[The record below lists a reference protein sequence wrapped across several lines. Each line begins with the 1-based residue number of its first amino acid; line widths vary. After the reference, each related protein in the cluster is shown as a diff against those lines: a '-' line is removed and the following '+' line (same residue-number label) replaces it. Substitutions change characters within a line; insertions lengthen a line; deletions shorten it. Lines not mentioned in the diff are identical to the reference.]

1 MLVKSGSSAGAEPVL
16 SYRPPMEEDAALLL
30 GWRTRP
36 DITRHMLT
44 DIDTDLDG
52 QRAWLRISA
61 EKPGFVHRLIC
72 LDGVPVGYASVTTV
86 DPIAGVGTVGVYVAE
101 VKARAGI
108 AGFNFIHTLN
118 HAFFPMGLNK
128 IVNHIMGG
136 NARLI
141 RAQRFNG
148 YRHVGVLHRQVQ
160 KYGELHDL
168 HIFEQFREDWVA
180 LRPRF
185 RDERDFDGVVWPSG
199 R

>member
-1 MLVKSGSSAGAEPVL
+1 MTTEDTGPMLG
-16 SYRPPMEEDAALLL
+16 YRPPVEDDAALLL

-36 DITRHMLT
+36 DITRYMLT
-44 DIDTDLDG
+44 DLEVDLEG
-52 QRAWLRISA
+52 QRAWLRASA

-72 LDGVPVGYASVTTV
+72 LDGEPIGYASITTV
-86 DPIAGVGTVGVYVAE
+86 DPGARVGTVGVYIAE
-101 VKARAGI
+101 TRTRAGI

-118 HAFFPMGLNK
+118 HAFFAMGLAK

-148 YRHVGVLHRQVQ
+148 YRHVGVLHRQVL

-168 HIFEQFREDWVA
+168 NIFEQFKEDWVV
-180 LRPRF
+180 F
-185 RDERDFDGVVWPSG
+185 REKFQDFRDFDGRVWPAD